1 MTAPIDFITSEALE
15 ENPQFFIEDAVTLIT
30 VTYNSAHCLE
40 AIAPIFNQFNHAILV
55 DNGSNDLTADL
66 ATPMMPRVRV
76 IRNKENRGFGAA
88 NNEALRQVRTP
99 YALLLNP
106 DCLLSKEAVA
116 SIVLT
121 AGDFPEAAIIAPHLI
136 RRDGSTEVSYR
147 WPHTKWLSRGPA
159 AEGPCCVGFVCGA
172 VMLLNMEVMR
182 EIGFFDETFFLYY
195 EDEDLCQR
203 VFNAKKE
210 IILVPDVEITHL
222 SRGSV
227 KGRNPLK
234 SEFIRGYHHA
244 QSKLVFEHKH
254 VSARS
259 ASALRWKT
267 LGLAVLTLLPRLLL
281 PQPKYL
287 ARLVGRIAGLI
298 RPYPRATL
306 PIK

>member
-1 MTAPIDFITSEALE
+1 MNDCTII
-15 ENPQFFIEDAVTLIT
+15 I
-30 VTYNSAHCLE
+30 VTYNSAHCIESLRNSLSGTD
-40 AIAPIFNQFNHAILV
+40 AITFV
-55 DNGSNDLTADL
+55 DNASDDETADKISL
-66 ATPMMPRVRV
+66 KFPTASLLRQRT
-76 IRNKENRGFGAA
+76 NLGFGAA
-88 NNEALRQVRTP
+88 NNVALNRVNTK

-106 DCLLSKEAVA
+106 DCTLASEALDKLIGVA
-116 SIVLT
+116 ER
-121 AGDFPEAAIIAPHLI
+121 FPSVAIIAPHLI

-147 WPHTKWLSRGPA
+147 WPHTAWISGGPQA
-159 AEGPCCVGFVCGA
+159 DGPCCVGFVCGA

-259 ASALRWKT
+259 AAALRWRT
-267 LGLAVLTLLPRLLL
+267 LGLAVLTLLPRLC
-281 PQPKYL
+281 
-287 ARLVGRIAGLI
+287 RDV
-298 RPYPRATL
+298 RAHRG
-306 PIK
+306 

>member
-1 MTAPIDFITSEALE
+1 MNLSD
-15 ENPQFFIEDAVTLIT
+15 IT
-30 VTYNSAHCLE
+30 VVTVTFNSAHCAQGLSDGLQYL
-40 AIAPIFNQFNHAILV
+40 PNVVVV
-55 DNGSNDLTADL
+55 DNASDDQTAKRIKQVL
-66 ATPMMPRVRV
+66 PEAV
-76 IRNKENRGFGAA
+76 IIECEENYGFGAA
-88 NNEALRQVRTP
+88 NNRALASLQTP

-106 DCLLSKEAVA
+106 DCLPNPEAIGKLLEA
-116 SIVLT
+116 
-121 AGDFPEAAIIAPHLI
+121 AADFPNAAIIAPHLI

-159 AEGPCCVGFVCGA
+159 ADGPCCVGFVCGA

-259 ASALRWKT
+259 AAALRWRT

-298 RPYPRATL
+298 RPYPRGTL

>member
-1 MTAPIDFITSEALE
+1 MNLSD
-15 ENPQFFIEDAVTLIT
+15 VTVVT
-30 VTYNSAHCLE
+30 VTFNSAHCIGPL
-40 AIAPIFNQFNHAILV
+40 AKDLQHLPHVIVV
-55 DNGSNDLTADL
+55 DNASDDQTVPLVSQALPNST
-66 ATPMMPRVRV
+66 V
-76 IRNKENRGFGAA
+76 ISCQKNCGFGSA
-88 NNEALRQVRTP
+88 NNLALESLRTP
-99 YALLLNP
+99 FALLLNP
-106 DCLLSKEAVA
+106 DCIPSDEAIEKLLREAVR
-116 SIVLT
+116 
-121 AGDFPEAAIIAPHLI
+121 FPNAAIIAPHLI

-147 WPHTKWLSRGPA
+147 WPHTKWLSRGPQ

-172 VMLLNMEVMR
+172 AMLLNMEVMR
-182 EIGFFDETFFLYY
+182 EIGFFDENFFLYY

-210 IILVPDVEITHL
+210 IILVPDIEITHL

-244 QSKLVFEHKH
+244 QSKLIFEHKH
-254 VSARS
+254 VSAAS
-259 ASALRWKT
+259 ATALRWKT
-267 LGLAVLTLLPRLLL
+267 LGLALLTLLPRLLV

-298 RPYPRATL
+298 RPYPRGAL

>member
-1 MTAPIDFITSEALE
+1 MNHPLKPTITA
-15 ENPQFFIEDAVTLIT
+15 IT
-30 VTYNSAHCLE
+30 VTFNSQHCIPSL
-40 AIAPIFNQFNHAILV
+40 ARDLGHASDLFIV
-55 DNGSNDLTADL
+55 DNGSDDETAKSIARLLPDAVL
-66 ATPMMPRVRV
+66 IANP
-76 IRNKENRGFGAA
+76 INLGFGAA
-88 NNEALRQVRTP
+88 NNMALGKVTTSH
-99 YALLLNP
+99 ALLLNP
-106 DCLLSKEAVA
+106 DCAINPGVLEYLAAAAVR
-116 SIVLT
+116 
-121 AGDFPEAAIIAPHLI
+121 FPHAAIIAPHLI

-147 WPHTKWLSRGPA
+147 WPHTKWLSRGPE

-172 VMLLNMEVMR
+172 AMLLNMEVMR
-182 EIGFFDETFFLYY
+182 EIGFFDENFFLYY

-210 IILVPDVEITHL
+210 IILVPDIAITHL

-244 QSKLVFEHKH
+244 QSKLIFEHKH
-254 VSARS
+254 VSASS
-259 ASALRWKT
+259 AAALRWKT
-267 LGLAVLTLLPRLLL
+267 LGLAILTLVPRLLL

-298 RPYPRATL
+298 RPYPRGTL

>member
-1 MTAPIDFITSEALE
+1 MDLSQIT
-15 ENPQFFIEDAVTLIT
+15 IVT
-30 VTYNSAHCLE
+30 VTFNSAHCAQGL
-40 AIAPIFNQFNHAILV
+40 ADGLQYLPNVVVV
-55 DNGSNDLTADL
+55 DNASDDQTAKRIKQVL
-66 ATPMMPRVRV
+66 PEAVV
-76 IRNKENRGFGAA
+76 IECEENYGFGAA
-88 NNEALRQVRTP
+88 NNRALASLQTP

-106 DCLLSKEAVA
+106 DCLPSSEAIGKLLEA
-116 SIVLT
+116 
-121 AGDFPEAAIIAPHLI
+121 AADFPNAAIIAPHLI

-147 WPHTKWLSRGPA
+147 WPHTAWISGGPQA
-159 AEGPCCVGFVCGA
+159 DGPCCVGFVCGA
-172 VMLLNMEVMR
+172 AMLLNMEVMR

-203 VFNAKKE
+203 VFDAKKE
-210 IILVPDVEITHL
+210 IILVPDIAITHL

-244 QSKLVFEHKH
+244 QSKLIFEHKH
-254 VSARS
+254 VSASS
-259 ASALRWKT
+259 AAALRWKT
-267 LGLAVLTLLPRLLL
+267 LGLAVLTLLPRLLV

-298 RPYPRATL
+298 RPYPRGTL